1 MVMKENYPDISMQ
14 DIQVWVGPAS
24 FLKGKSYFDQGAI
37 MESRRQGM
45 ILKASCLGTSAASY
59 RVEVTMDD
67 DGISVAECSCPVG
80 FDGHCKHVAA
90 LLLTWLNTP
99 EAFKES
105 ADLDTTLEQRSK
117 AELIALIRQ
126 MLQRY
131 PDLEYLLELPSLT
144 KGAGQA
150 AIDPGVIRHQV
161 SKAFASAEEEW
172 GWRDLFETARDLDE
186 LVNLA
191 RQYQE
196 HGDFIDA
203 IIIYQVLVEEI
214 LKYEDIVMEDE
225 ADRLGGLVDEAV
237 EGLGDCLASVQ
248 DPGTRQEILQA
259 IFNVYNWNV
268 RMGGI
273 GVGDSIPYIFLE
285 NALPQEK
292 GLLVSLIHAAL
303 TDVREWGRET
313 LGGLLL
319 DLQAEELDDET
330 YLTICRQ
337 TGRLNDLVNK
347 LLQLG
352 RLDEALTETEKVE
365 DHRLLALADL
375 FVQHGHGSLAERM
388 MNARFETSQ
397 DDRLM
402 DWLKDYAIQQNDY
415 PKALEWAKEL
425 FLSRHSKVEYLE
437 IKKLAIP
444 INQWPDLR
452 TETVDWLTDHQQ
464 FSVLVEIYLEE
475 GEIDLALD
483 ALENARIATRYRWE
497 YPYSLQI
504 IVAKAAEETRP
515 ERAIQLYLDRIKRL
529 IEIRGRDHY
538 AEAANYL
545 KIVQEIYKRLEQ
557 QEYWQ
562 SLIASLRQENRNL
575 PAFQD
580 ELKKA
585 KL

>member
-24 FLKGKSYFDQGAI
+24 FLKGKPYFDQGAI
-37 MESRRQGM
+37 IEPRRQGM
-45 ILKASCLGTSAASY
+45 TLKASCLGSSAASY

-80 FDGHCKHVAA
+80 FGGHCKHVAA

-99 EAFKES
+99 VAFKEI

-131 PDLEYLLELPSLT
+131 PDLEYLLEIPSPIYST
-144 KGAGQA
+144 GQA
-150 AIDPGVIRHQV
+150 AIDPGVIRYQV
-161 SKAFASAEEEW
+161 TKAFESAGEEW

-196 HGDFIDA
+196 HGDITNA

-214 LKYEDIVMEDE
+214 LKHEDIVMEDE
-225 ADRLGGLVDEAV
+225 ADRLGGIVDECV
-237 EGLGDCLASVQ
+237 EGLGDCLESVQ
-248 DPGTRQEILQA
+248 NPVTRREILQA
-259 IFNVYNWNV
+259 IFNVYKWDV

-273 GVGDSIPYIFLE
+273 GIGDSIPYIFIE

-292 GLLVSLIHAAL
+292 GLLVGLIHAAL
-303 TDVREWGRET
+303 PDVREWGRET

-319 DLQAEELDDET
+319 DLHAEELDDET

-352 RLDEALTETEKVE
+352 RLDEALAETEKVE
-365 DHRLLALADL
+365 DHRLMALVDL
-375 FVQHGHGSLAERM
+375 YVQHGHGSLAERM

-397 DDRLM
+397 DDRLI
-402 DWLKDYAIQQNDY
+402 DWLKDYAIQQSDY
-415 PKALEWAKEL
+415 PKALEWAKQL
-425 FLSRHSKVEYLE
+425 FLSRHSKAEYLE
-437 IKKLAIP
+437 MKKLAIP

-475 GEIDLALD
+475 SEIDMALD
-483 ALENARIATRYRWE
+483 ALENARIVTRYRWE

-515 ERAIQLYLDRIKRL
+515 ERAIRLYLDRIKRL

-545 KIVQEIYKRLEQ
+545 KVVQGIYIRLEQ

-575 PAFQD
+575 PALQD

-585 KL
+585 GL